1 MSTLVPPHGGGEL
14 RPRMVPEDCRAEEI
28 KRAKSLK
35 SVRLTS
41 RELSDL
47 ILMAMGAYTPV
58 DGFMGYLDWLRVCN
72 EMRLES
78 GVFWPVPLTLSV
90 SDEEAGRIREGEDV
104 ALIDP
109 ESGDI
114 AGVLEVSQKYAVDR
128 MLECRTVFS
137 TINPLHPGVKKVLDQ
152 GPVNLA
158 GRVRAFG
165 EGAYRAQY
173 ADLCLRPAESRALF
187 NERGWSRVAAF
198 QTRNPMHRSHE
209 HLVKMALEISD
220 GVLIHQVLGKLKDGD
235 VPADVR
241 IRAINAM
248 VENYFVPGTVVLAGY
263 PIEMR
268 YAGPREALLH
278 ALIRQNYGCSHL
290 IVGRD
295 HAGVG
300 SYYGPYDAQEIF
312 DTLWPEALETK
323 ILKFGETFF
332 CRRCD
337 GMATQ
342 RTCPHDHSYRVVIS
356 GTRQR
361 ELLASGADIPPEF
374 SRPEVT
380 AVLRGH
386 YC

>member
-1 MSTLVPPHGGGEL
+1 
-14 RPRMVPEDCRAEEI
+14 MVAEDCRADELN
-28 KRAKSLK
+28 RARTLK
-35 SVRLTS
+35 AVRLTS
-41 RELSDL
+41 RELADL
-47 ILMAMGAYTPV
+47 NLMAMGAYTPIV
-58 DGFMGYLDWLRVCN
+58 GFMGEADWLRVCN
-72 EMRLES
+72 EMRLE
-78 GVFWPVPLTLSV
+78 GGTFWPVPLTLSV

-109 ESGDI
+109 ETGDV

-128 MLECRTVFS
+128 ILECRTVFRTS
-137 TINPLHPGVKKVLDQ
+137 DPAHPGVKKVLDQ
-152 GPVNLA
+152 GPINLG
-158 GRVRAFG
+158 GRVRAFS
-165 EGAYRAQY
+165 EGAYRTRY
-173 ADLCLRPAESRALF
+173 ADLCLRPSESRALF
-187 NERGWSRVAAF
+187 SEKGWSRVVAF

-209 HLVKMALEISD
+209 HLVKLALEFAD

-241 IRAINAM
+241 IRAIDAM
-248 VENYFVPGTVVLAGY
+248 VENYFVPGTVVQAGY

-300 SYYGPYDAQEIF
+300 AYYGPFDAQAIF
-312 DTLWPEALETK
+312 DTLWPEALKTK

-332 CRRCD
+332 CRRCN
-337 GMATQ
+337 GMASS
-342 RTCPHDHSYRVVIS
+342 RTCPHDPAYHVVIS

-361 ELLASGADIPPEF
+361 ELLASGGDIPPEF

-380 AVLRGH
+380 AVLRAH
-386 YC
+386 YR